1 MQFECIAFAV
11 SPPRREA
18 NPTVPARPHVHL
30 TRAVAI
36 VAGMSDQIMTVLG
49 AIAPEEL
56 GLTLAHEHVFFD
68 LRCLWEQPRSEREHL
83 IDAEPTPENRD
94 ELARDLYDSRVNLH
108 HEDPDL
114 AGREVARFRGAGGA
128 SIVDLTS
135 IGLAPQ
141 PAMLRDVARATGL
154 NIVAGAGYYREKCLP
169 ADVLDRSIE
178 ELAGELEGWVVEGM
192 YGTTVRAGIL
202 GELGTM
208 SPIRPFEERQLRAAA
223 RVQRVTGVAINVHPS
238 IWAHE
243 HLRII
248 DVLEEAGA
256 DLTRVAISHCDQLVE
271 PDWHAQIA
279 ARGVLLCF
287 DTFGAEFEYD
297 SDGSREPTDAERI
310 DCLLHLL
317 DAGRASQLLLSHDIC
332 SRLQLHRYGGP
343 GYDHVPTTIAARL
356 LEAGIS
362 NDDLDQMLV
371 ANPRRLLAMPA

>member
-1 MQFECIAFAV
+1 MPIRIE
-11 SPPRREA
+11 
-18 NPTVPARPHVHL
+18 
-30 TRAVAI
+30 
-36 VAGMSDQIMTVLG
+36 TVLG
-49 AIAPEEL
+49 PIAPDAL

-68 LRCLWEQPRSEREHL
+68 LRCLWEQPPPGRAHL

-94 ELARDLYDSRVNLH
+94 EIARDLYDSRANLH

-114 AGREVARFRGAGGA
+114 ARHEVARFRVAQGS
-128 SIVDLTS
+128 SIVDLTT

-141 PAMLRDVARATGL
+141 PAMLREIARSTGL

-169 ADVLDRSIE
+169 ADVLEKSVD
-178 ELAGELEGWVVEGM
+178 ELADELERWVVEGM
-192 YGTTVRAGIL
+192 YGTDVRAGIL

-223 RVQRVTGVAINVHPS
+223 RVQRATGVAINVHPS

-248 DVLEEAGA
+248 DILEDAGA

-271 PDWHAQIA
+271 PDWHARIA
-279 ARGVLLCF
+279 ERGVMLCF

-297 SDGSREPTDAERI
+297 SDGSREPTDTERI
-310 DCLLHLL
+310 DCLVRLL
-317 DAGRASQLLLSHDIC
+317 DASRAAQLLLSHDIC

-343 GYDHVPTTIAARL
+343 GFDHVPTTIAGRL
-356 LEAGIS
+356 REAGVS
-362 NDDLDQMLV
+362 NDDLDQMLIG
-371 ANPRRLLAMPA
+371 NPRRLLSMPA